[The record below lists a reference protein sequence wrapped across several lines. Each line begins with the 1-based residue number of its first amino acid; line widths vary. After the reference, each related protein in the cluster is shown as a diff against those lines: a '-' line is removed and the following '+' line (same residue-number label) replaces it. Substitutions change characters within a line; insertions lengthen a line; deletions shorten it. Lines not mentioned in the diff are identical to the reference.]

1 MSARDNVLKKLD
13 ETQLSGLLA
22 AKKITPAEYQKLST
36 ADDGTADLLAAVE
49 SLPKAKKAKP
59 TKAAK
64 PKLKK
69 GRPCCEIEE
78 VAAYNGARM
87 FILYFLDENG
97 NKQQIIKLGAV
108 KLAGIGHA
116 AVSGMMQ
123 EAGIEVP
130 GYDEMLQKWSR

>member
-22 AKKITPAEYQKLST
+22 AKKITPAEYQKFSK
-36 ADDGTADLLAAVE
+36 DDGTADLLAAVE

-64 PKLKK
+64 PELKK
-69 GRPCCEIEE
+69 GRPCCRIEE
-78 VAAYNGARM
+78 VEAYNGARM

-97 NKQQIIKLGAV
+97 KEHQIIKLGAV
-108 KLAGIGHA
+108 KLAGIGNA
-116 AVSGMMQ
+116 AVSGMMA
-123 EAGIEVP
+123 EAGIVVP
-130 GYDEMLQKWSR
+130 GYDG

>member
-22 AKKITPAEYQKLST
+22 AKKITPSEYQKFST

-78 VAAYNGARM
+78 VAGAAETLEDLQAM
-87 FILYFLDENG
+87 DTG
-97 NKQQIIKLGAV
+97 NWPESPEEEG
-108 KLAGIGHA
+108 G
-116 AVSGMMQ
+116 
-123 EAGIEVP
+123 EET
-130 GYDEMLQKWSR
+130 E